1 MGLGRKDVGPDPMA
15 AADRTVIS
23 VCVCTFRRPAAL
35 ARLLASLGRLDPA
48 TPSHEIIVVDND
60 AARGA
65 ERIVEE
71 ARRGGLQVQYLV
83 EPVRGLA
90 RVRNRA
96 VGAASGEFVAFIDD
110 DEEADPAWLVELWRG
125 TVRYGADGAIGHVAS
140 GYNTATPGWLVR
152 GRFFERRRIP
162 TGTPLDASLTRTGN
176 ALVRR
181 GRLSALAGPFDVAFD
196 HTGSEDTDLFRRLIA
211 GGARFVAVESAVVVE
226 HLTSAR
232 TTARWLLRRRYWIAM
247 GDARFENDDDPV
259 AAPWLRGLRYL
270 ARALAW
276 GAAGAALFPFSR
288 IAGLG
293 RLQTAARLLGRAA
306 FHFGFTCRPY
316 LGDSWV

>member
-1 MGLGRKDVGPDPMA
+1 MTA
-15 AADRTVIS
+15 AADRVVVS

-35 ARLLASLGRLDPA
+35 ARLLRSLGRLDPA
-48 TPSHEIIVVDND
+48 TPRHEIIVVDND
-60 AARGA
+60 PGRGA

-71 ARRGGLQVQYLV
+71 ARPEGVRVQYLV

-96 VGAASGEFVAFIDD
+96 VRAASGDYVAFIDD

-125 TVRYGADGAIGHVAS
+125 TIRHGADGAIGHVAS
-140 GYNTATPGWLVR
+140 GYNAATPGWLIQ

-176 ALVRR
+176 ALVVRE
-181 GRLSALAGPFDVAFD
+181 RLSALAGPFDVAFD
-196 HTGSEDTDLFRRLIA
+196 YTGSEDTDLFRRLIA

-226 HLTSAR
+226 HLTPAR
-232 TTARWLLRRRYWIAM
+232 TTARWLLRRRFWIAM

-259 AAPWLRGLRYL
+259 AAPWLQGLGYFG
-270 ARALAW
+270 RALGW
-276 GAAGAALFPFSR
+276 GFTGAVMFPFSR
-288 IAGLG
+288 IAGMS
-293 RLQTAARLLGRAA
+293 RLQTGARLLGRAA